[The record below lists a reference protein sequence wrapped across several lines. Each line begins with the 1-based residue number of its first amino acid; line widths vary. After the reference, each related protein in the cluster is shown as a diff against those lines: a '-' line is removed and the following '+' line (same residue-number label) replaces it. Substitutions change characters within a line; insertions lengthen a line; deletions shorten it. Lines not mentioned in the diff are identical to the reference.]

1 MLINEGARNLKILK
15 VTIINQNTILKMFTR
30 NIDRCIEMIQ
40 VYKVA
45 GAAFLATLKNHTAFI
60 VFPGIF
66 YRFFWL
72 MIVNYNF
79 KSCAHSFELDS
90 PTHSLFVALCPSL
103 YLYVS
108 LPLPLSFCLSSCVS
122 VYLSVSFSLCLTQ
135 SLSLCLSQCL
145 SLCIIFLLSLLLCFC
160 LYFSICLSLS

>member
-30 NIDRCIEMIQ
+30 NIDCCIEMIQ

-79 KSCAHSFELDS
+79 KSCAHSSEVDS

-108 LPLPLSFCLSSCVS
+108 LPLSF
-122 VYLSVSFSLCLTQ
+122 F
-135 SLSLCLSQCL
+135 
-145 SLCIIFLLSLLLCFC
+145 LCFC
-160 LYFSICLSLS
+160 LSVCLPNSVFIFVSVSVSLSLYHFLIVSSSLFLSLFLYLSLSLS

>member
-1 MLINEGARNLKILK
+1 MLIKEGARNLKILK

-30 NIDRCIEMIQ
+30 NIDCCIEMIQ

-45 GAAFLATLKNHTAFI
+45 GAAFLATLKNHTAYI
-60 VFPGIF
+60 DFPGIF

-108 LPLPLSFCLSSCVS
+108 LPLSFCLSSCVS